1 MFFYPA
7 CLPGSFRHIFRG
19 ANSSCLCRWC
29 PHLLLASRQPS
40 AGQRKTPIS
49 FFYLNPPSRWP
60 GPTSHGW
67 RCTVGNSRL
76 SSWVSMFQRTS
87 QMKSYLAEAEN
98 IATHLFFLASVWM
111 SVRPGC
117 NGAFWRMCVQ
127 QEVRRADKV
136 QTRKKIWIKHS
147 MLPIMR
153 LAHNMCHRI
162 LFVERTW
169 ARQFTVDEKR
179 PINLISTIKFLIT
192 HWKI

>member
-1 MFFYPA
+1 MM
-7 CLPGSFRHIFRG
+7 
-19 ANSSCLCRWC
+19 SSPSPCRSSTKC
-29 PHLLLASRQPS
+29 RSMKKLRSV
-40 AGQRKTPIS
+40 
-49 FFYLNPPSRWP
+49 FYLNPPSRWP

-98 IATHLFFLASVWM
+98 IATHLFFLTSVWM

-136 QTRKKIWIKHS
+136 QTRKKISIKHS

-179 PINLISTIKFLIT
+179 PMNLISTIKLLIT

>member
-1 MFFYPA
+1 MFFFQPAYPDPFDISSA
-7 CLPGSFRHIFRG
+7 VPTAPAYVNDVLTLSLPVV
-19 ANSSCLCRWC
+19 N
-29 PHLLLASRQPS
+29 QV
-40 AGQRKTPIS
+40 QVDEKTPIC
-49 FFYLNPPSRWP
+49 FFKLDPPSRWP

-98 IATHLFFLASVWM
+98 ITTHLFFLTSAWM

-136 QTRKKIWIKHS
+136 QTRKKISIKHS

-179 PINLISTIKFLIT
+179 PMNLISTIKLLIT

>member
-1 MFFYPA
+1 MFSFPA

-19 ANSSCLCRWC
+19 ANSSCLCQWC
-29 PHLLLASRQPS
+29 PHPLLAGRQPS
-40 AGQRKTPIS
+40 AGRWKTPICFLS
-49 FFYLNPPSRWP
+49 QPSIQMTWADVSWLALYCRKLKIVFMSVNVPTDFTDEIIFGWSRKYNNPPFLP
-60 GPTSHGW
+60 HF
-67 RCTVGNSRL
+67 RL
-76 SSWVSMFQRTS
+76 NVC
-87 QMKSYLAEAEN
+87 K
-98 IATHLFFLASVWM
+98 
-111 SVRPGC
+111 RPGC

-136 QTRKKIWIKHS
+136 QTRKKISIKHS

-169 ARQFTVDEKR
+169 VYCRWKKTQLNKD
-179 PINLISTIKFLIT
+179 STIKLLIT